1 MFTDTATKGLL
12 ATLATPPH
20 PAQHAGL
27 RREAVVTL
35 SQERAELKKKWVYLS
50 NEQCL
55 KVKSLFTAH
64 T

>member
-35 SQERAELKKKWVYLS
+35 SQERAELKKNGFIFQMS
-50 NEQCL
+50 NVL
-55 KVKSLFTAH
+55 K
-64 T
+64 